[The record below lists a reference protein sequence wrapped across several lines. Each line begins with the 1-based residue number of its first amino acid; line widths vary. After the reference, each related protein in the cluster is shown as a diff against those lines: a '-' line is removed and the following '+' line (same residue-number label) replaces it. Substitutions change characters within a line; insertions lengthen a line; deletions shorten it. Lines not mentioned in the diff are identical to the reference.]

1 MFAERGCGQDE
12 SWFEGG
18 FLMQSLTRIKELLEM
33 AGHGPK
39 KALGQNFLIDQNLI
53 NKLLDASGVGE
64 GDLVLEIGPGTGAL
78 TVGLLERG
86 CRVIACELDSDLARV
101 LRETLGVE
109 YGDRLRIL
117 EGDCLAG
124 KKALN
129 AEVVSE
135 LGMGMGMGMGVGEEK
150 RQAGSLSHGGEEGD
164 DFVLVANLPYHAATP
179 VMMTLMTKHARC
191 RGMFVT
197 IQREVVDRFGAGSGS
212 KAYGMISVVA
222 QCLGEVKLIAKLK
235 PGCFWPSPGVE
246 SAMMG
251 WRRDVGL
258 VGGEDPC
265 WWVEMSAIAQVLFQ
279 SRRKKLGGVVKKIVG
294 SGYGGEIDWPDGV
307 SGDDRVDSLS
317 PEAVHGLC
325 RAIAD
330 ARSG

>member
-1 MFAERGCGQDE
+1 
-12 SWFEGG
+12 
-18 FLMQSLTRIKELLEM
+18 MQTLTQIKELLEM

-53 NKLLDASGVGE
+53 NKLLDASGVRE

-86 CRVIACELDSDLARV
+86 CRVIACELDRDLGRV

-109 YGDRLRIL
+109 YPDRLTII

-124 KKALN
+124 KKAMN
-129 AEVVSE
+129 AEVVE
-135 LGMGMGMGMGVGEEK
+135 
-150 RQAGSLSHGGEEGD
+150 AIGD
-164 DFVLVANLPYHAATP
+164 DVFCMVANLPYHAATP

-191 RGMFVT
+191 TGMFVT
-197 IQREVVDRFGAGSGS
+197 IQREVVDRFGGGSGS
-212 KAYGMISVVA
+212 KVYGMISVVA

-251 WRRDVGL
+251 WTRSSDAIAGDDT
-258 VGGEDPC
+258 GDSFG
-265 WWVEMSAIAQVLFQ
+265 WWVEMSEIAQLLFQ
-279 SRRKKLGGVVKKIVG
+279 SRRKKLGGVVKRIAG
-294 SGYGGEIDWPDGV
+294 REIQWPDGV
-307 SGDDRVDSLS
+307 SGDDRVDSLG
-317 PEAVHGLC
+317 PEAVHALC
-325 RAIAD
+325 RAVSEVRD
-330 ARSG
+330 

>member
-1 MFAERGCGQDE
+1 
-12 SWFEGG
+12 
-18 FLMQSLTRIKELLEM
+18 MQSLTRIKELLEM

-53 NKLLDASGVGE
+53 NKLIDAAGVVE

-101 LRETLGVE
+101 LGETLGVE
-109 YGDRLRIL
+109 YGDRLMII

-129 AEVVSE
+129 GEVVE
-135 LGMGMGMGMGVGEEK
+135 
-150 RQAGSLSHGGEEGD
+150 AIGD
-164 DFVLVANLPYHAATP
+164 DAFCMVANLPYHAATP
-179 VMMTLMTKHARC
+179 VMMTLMTRHERC
-191 RGMFVT
+191 SGVFVT
-197 IQREVVDRFGAGSGS
+197 IQREVVDRFLAGPGS

-222 QCLGEVKLIAKLK
+222 QCLGDGEMVAKLG

-251 WRRDVGL
+251 WRRDVGGIGGGD
-258 VGGEDPC
+258 VG
-265 WWVEMSAIAQVLFQ
+265 WWVRFSEIAPLLFQ
-279 SRRKKLGGVVKKIVG
+279 SRRKKLGGVVRRIA
-294 SGYGGEIDWPDGV
+294 GGEIDWPDGV
-307 SGDDRVDSLS
+307 SGDDRVDGLS
-317 PEAVHGLC
+317 VEDVHRVC
-325 RAIAD
+325 RAVD
-330 ARSG
+330 AVRGG

>member
-1 MFAERGCGQDE
+1 
-12 SWFEGG
+12 
-18 FLMQSLTRIKELLEM
+18 MQTLTQIKELLEM

-53 NKLLDASGVGE
+53 NKLLDASGVKE

-86 CRVIACELDSDLARV
+86 CRVIACELDRDLGRV

-109 YGDRLRIL
+109 YPDRLMII

-124 KKALN
+124 KKAMN
-129 AEVVSE
+129 AEVVE
-135 LGMGMGMGMGVGEEK
+135 AM
-150 RQAGSLSHGGEEGD
+150 GD
-164 DFVLVANLPYHAATP
+164 DAFCMVANLPYHAATP

-191 RGMFVT
+191 SGMFVT
-197 IQREVVDRFGAGSGS
+197 IQKEVVERFGGASGS
-212 KAYGMISVVA
+212 KVYGMISVVA
-222 QCLGEVKLIAKLK
+222 QCLGEVKMIAKLK

-251 WRRDVGL
+251 WTRSSDAIAGD
-258 VGGEDPC
+258 DPA
-265 WWVEMSAIAQVLFQ
+265 WWVEMSEIAQLLFQ

-294 SGYGGEIDWPDGV
+294 GEIQWPAGV
-307 SGDDRVDSLS
+307 SGDDRVDGLGV
-317 PEAVHGLC
+317 EQVHELCLAVKN
-325 RAIAD
+325 AK
-330 ARSG
+330 